1 MRSNFKKLGE
11 YIRPVDERNRDLA
24 ITNLQGVSI
33 TKEFVPSIANIIGTD
48 LSTYKIVRT
57 GQFAYGPVTSR
68 NGDKVSIALLR
79 GEDCIISSSYS
90 PFEVYKPDELLPEYL
105 MLWFMRQEFDRY
117 ARFMSNGSA
126 REVFDWDCMCGV
138 ELPVPPLPEQQKIV
152 RDYHVITD
160 RIELLRKM
168 NENLTAC
175 CAVNYQVMLDGFTE
189 ESDKDDLPEGWTI
202 GSIGSYCDLKSGYAF
217 KSEWWTDNGFKI
229 IKIANIVDNAI
240 DLDSC
245 DSVIDEHAKLA
256 KLFYSVP
263 GDIFIAMTGAT
274 TGKIGILP
282 FCKDRVVVNQRVGKF
297 FLGKEPIK
305 KAPFL
310 FATLLSPRV
319 VRRLQ
324 PDGMAGS
331 AQDNLSADDIK
342 NVAIVVPDTSTIEE
356 FNTNNQSIIESIM
369 TNDAELRL
377 LHKLLDLLLSKIAV
391 QIGA

>member
-1 MRSNFKKLGE
+1 MTGNYHKIGD
-11 YIRPVDERNRDLA
+11 YISVIDNRNTD
-24 ITNLQGVSI
+24 GSI
-33 TKEFVPSIANIIGTD
+33 TKLMGISIDKCYIPSVANVIGTD
-48 LSTYKIVRT
+48 LSNYKVIRR
-57 GQFAYGPVTSR
+57 GQFACSLMQVSR
-68 NGDKVSIALLR
+68 DQRIPIAMY
-79 GEDCIISSSYS
+79 EDDVPAIMS
-90 PFEVYKPDELLPEYL
+90 PAYVMFEVSRPDVLLSEY
-105 MLWFMRQEFDRY
+105 MELWFKRAEFDREASFY
-117 ARFMSNGSA
+117 AVGGVRGSL
-126 REVFDWDCMCGV
+126 DWEDFCKM
-138 ELPVPPLPEQQKIV
+138 ELPVPPLSEQRKIV
-152 RDYHVITD
+152 RDYQVITD

-175 CAVNYQVMLDGFTE
+175 CGVNYQVMLDGFTE

-217 KSEWWTDNGFKI
+217 KSEWWTDNGFKV

-324 PDGMAGS
+324 PDGVAGS

-377 LHKLLDLLLSKIAV
+377 LHKLLDLLLSK
-391 QIGA
+391 

>member
-1 MRSNFKKLGE
+1 MRSNYKKLGE
-11 YIRPVDERNRDLA
+11 YIRPVDERNSDLA

-68 NGDKVSIALLR
+68 NGDKVSIALLK

-105 MLWFMRQEFDRY
+105 MLWFMRPEFDRY

-152 RDYHVITD
+152 RDYQVITD

-168 NENLTAC
+168 NDNLTAC
-175 CAVNYQVMLDGFTE
+175 CGVNYQVMLDGFTE

-217 KSEWWTDNGFKI
+217 KSEWWTDNGFKV

-256 KLFYSVP
+256 KLSYSVP

-356 FNTNNQSIIESIM
+356 FNTHNQSIIESIM